1 MESAK
6 DMTLTLKEA
15 ETIVDA
21 TLAKA
26 REMKLGPMA
35 VAVLDAGGYVIV
47 LKRED
52 NATIIRPQI
61 ATEKAW
67 TALAFGTSSGDMEE
81 RAKARPYFVGA
92 LASMTAGKIIPVAGG
107 LPIRKDGAL
116 VGAVGV
122 TGAQSSDDEA
132 CGQAGLAAAGLA

>member
-1 MESAK
+1 
-6 DMTLTLKEA
+6 MTLTLKEA
-15 ETIVDA
+15 EVIVDA
-21 TLAKA
+21 SLAKA

-35 VAVLDAGGYVIV
+35 VAVLDAGGYLIA

-52 NATIIRPQI
+52 SATIIRPQI
-61 ATEKAW
+61 AIEKAW
-67 TALAFGTSSGDMEE
+67 TAVAFGASTADMEE

-92 LASMTAGKIIPVAGG
+92 LADMAAGKIIPVAGG
-107 LPIRKDGAL
+107 LPIRKDGVL

-132 CGQAGLAAAGLA
+132 CGLAGLTAAGLG